1 MRDIAMND
9 DKYVSIDGFRVI
21 IEEERNL
28 LQVIRKAH
36 IELPTFCYHSELSVY
51 GACRLCMVEVEGR
64 GLLTACTTAPEPG
77 MVVNTQTAQ
86 IRELRKINIELLL
99 ASGNHDCPTCGR
111 SGSCK
116 LQSLA
121 ERMGVKNVRFKKPEV
136 QKPLDC
142 TSPGIVR
149 DPNKCVLCGDC
160 VRFCSEIQG
169 IGVLDFIHRGS
180 NSAVSPAFN
189 KGLFEVDCVA
199 CGQCAAVCPVG
210 ALLVNNE
217 IEKAHQYLQDQ
228 SKTVVVQV
236 APAVRAA
243 IGEVFGVPND
253 ISTMG
258 RIVAALRKLGFDKV
272 FDTSFSADLTI
283 WEEANEFLA
292 RKKNGGKLPMFTSCC
307 PAWVKMAEHHY
318 PELLDNIST
327 CRSPQQM
334 FGSLAK
340 EMLPGLLGIE
350 RENLVVVSIMPC
362 TAKKYE
368 AGRDEFYTNGSR
380 DVDLVLTTQELAR
393 MILESGIQFHELP
406 VESIDQPFG
415 VKTGAGVIFANSG
428 GVSEA
433 VVRFVAGHL
442 GGNDPVVKE
451 VRSSKNRR
459 EFSLPISGGEV
470 RMAVAYGLAKA
481 KEIVGEIQSGQ
492 SKLEFV
498 EIMACPGGCIG
509 GAGQPVT
516 QSQET
521 RNQRTQAIRI
531 IDTTHDAHCSQE
543 NRTIVD
549 LYRER
554 LGEPNGDEAHRLLHT
569 HYHSRKRI
577 AGEGISLSEVTGM
590 AKIPV
595 SICIGTACHLRGAQN
610 LLRQVLQYVADSEL
624 DEQFDV
630 SATFCMEN
638 CEHGPSVRI
647 NGHLFK
653 RATIDLTKE
662 KLSAAAAGTLPALVG
677 KAQEECNGCAHT

>member
-1 MRDIAMND
+1 MSN
-9 DKYVSIDGFRVI
+9 DKYVSIDGFRI
-21 IEEERNL
+21 PLEDERNL

-51 GACRLCMVEVEGR
+51 GACRLCMVEVEGK
-64 GLLTACTTAPEPG
+64 GLLTACTTAPESG

-86 IRELRKINIELLL
+86 VRELRKINIELLL

-121 ERMGVKNVRFKKPEV
+121 ERLGVKNVRFKRPQE
-136 QKPLDC
+136 QKPLDR
-142 TSPGIVR
+142 TSPSLVR

-169 IGVLDFIHRGS
+169 LGVLDFAHRGS
-180 NSAVSPAFN
+180 NSAVSPAFG
-189 KGLFEVDCVA
+189 KGLFEVGCVA

-217 IEKAHQYLQDQ
+217 IEKVHQYLQDK

-243 IGEVFGVPND
+243 IGEAFGAPND
-253 ISTMG
+253 TSTMG
-258 RIVAALRKLGFDKV
+258 RIVAALRRLGFDKV

-292 RKKNGGKLPMFTSCC
+292 RKKNGGALPMFTSCC
-307 PAWVKMAEHHY
+307 PAWVKMAEHHF

-350 RENLVVVSIMPC
+350 RENLVVIGIMPC
-362 TAKKYE
+362 TAKKFE

-393 MILESGIQFHELP
+393 MILESGIQFNELP
-406 VESIDQPFG
+406 VESVDQPFG

-433 VVRFVAGHL
+433 VIRFVAGYL
-442 GGNDPVVKE
+442 GDNDPVVEE
-451 VRSSKNRR
+451 VRSNKNRR
-459 EFSLPISGGEV
+459 ELSLPTQNGEI

-481 KEIVGEIQSGQ
+481 KELVREIQSGQ
-492 SKLEFV
+492 CKAEFV

-509 GAGQPVT
+509 GGGQPVT
-516 QSQET
+516 HSQET
-521 RNQRTQAIRI
+521 RTQRTQAIRN
-531 IDTTHDAHCSQE
+531 IDTTHDAHCPQE
-543 NRTIVD
+543 NRTIAD
-549 LYRER
+549 IYRER
-554 LGEPNGDEAHRLLHT
+554 LGEPNGNEAHRLLHT
-569 HYHSRKRI
+569 HYRSRKRI
-577 AGEGISLSEVTGM
+577 AGEGISLSEITGM

-610 LLRQVLQYVADSEL
+610 LLKQLLQYVTDSEL
-624 DEQFDV
+624 DEQFDI

-653 RATIDLTKE
+653 HATFDMVKE
-662 KLSAAAAGTLPALVG
+662 KLSAAIKGTLPAPIGEALE
-677 KAQEECNGCAHT
+677 KCNG

>member
-1 MRDIAMND
+1 MSDRF
-9 DKYVSIDGFRVI
+9 VSIDGFKI
-21 IEEERNL
+21 AIEDEQNL
-28 LQVIRKAH
+28 LQVTRKAH
-36 IELPTFCYHSELSVY
+36 IELPTFCYHSELSAY

-64 GLLTACTTAPEPG
+64 GLVTACTTTPEPG
-77 MVVNTQTAQ
+77 MVVHTQTSQ
-86 IRELRKINIELLL
+86 VRELRKRNVELLL
-99 ASGNHDCPTCGR
+99 ASGDHDCPTCGR

-121 ERMGVKNVRFKKPEV
+121 ERLGVKNVRFKRPEEH
-136 QKPLDC
+136 KPLDY
-142 TSPGIVR
+142 TSPSLVR

-169 IGVLDFIHRGS
+169 IGVLDFTHRGS
-180 NSAVSPAFN
+180 HSAVSPAFN

-210 ALLVNNE
+210 ALLVNSE
-217 IEKAHQYLQDQ
+217 IEKAHKYLQDPG
-228 SKTVVVQV
+228 KTVVVQV

-243 IGEVFGVPND
+243 IGEAFGAPND
-253 ISTMG
+253 TATMG
-258 RIVAALRKLGFDKV
+258 RIVAALRRLGFDKV

-307 PAWVKMAEHHY
+307 PAWVKMVEHHY
-318 PELLDNIST
+318 PEILDHIST

-340 EMLPGLLGIE
+340 EMLPKILGID
-350 RENLVVVSIMPC
+350 RENLVVISIMPC

-393 MILESGIQFHELP
+393 MIHECGVLFQELP
-406 VESIDQPFG
+406 VERVDNPFG
-415 VKTGAGVIFANSG
+415 VKTGAGIIFANSG

-433 VVRFVAGHL
+433 VIRFVAGYL
-442 GGNDPVVKE
+442 GDHDPAVEV

-459 EFSLPISGGEV
+459 DLTLPTQQGEIH
-470 RMAVAYGLAKA
+470 MSVAYGLAKA
-481 KEIVGEIQSGQ
+481 KELVQEVKSGQ
-492 SKLEFV
+492 CRAEFI

-516 QSQET
+516 HSQET
-521 RNQRTQAIRI
+521 RAQRTQAIRNM
-531 IDTTHDAHCSQE
+531 DTTHDAHCPQE

-549 LYRER
+549 LYRDS
-554 LGEPNGDEAHRLLHT
+554 LGEPNGNEAHRLLHT

-577 AGEGISLSEVTGM
+577 AGDGISLSEITGM

-595 SICIGTACHLRGAQN
+595 SICIGTACHLRGAQTI
-610 LLRQVLQYVADSEL
+610 LQQVLQYVADSEL
-624 DEQFDV
+624 DEQFDIN
-630 SATFCMEN
+630 ATFCMEN
-638 CEHGPSVRI
+638 CENGPSVRV
-647 NGHLFK
+647 NGHLIK
-653 RATIDLTKE
+653 RATFDLVKE
-662 KLSAAAAGTLPALVG
+662 KLTAAAAGALPALEGSAKGAGVG
-677 KAQEECNGCAHT
+677 